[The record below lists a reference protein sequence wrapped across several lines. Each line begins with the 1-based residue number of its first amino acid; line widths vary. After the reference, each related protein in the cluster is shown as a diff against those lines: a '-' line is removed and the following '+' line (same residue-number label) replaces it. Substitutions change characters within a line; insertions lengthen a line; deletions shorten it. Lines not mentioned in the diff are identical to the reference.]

1 MEFFLCYHHD
11 DKVLAG
17 KVKQE
22 IERRGS
28 RAFLAHEDI
37 EVSKPWRDEILSH
50 LKSCDGLITIVTV
63 SFPGSTYAHQ
73 EVGMIMGRGKPV
85 ISLIF
90 GGSLPGFLESFQAI
104 HTSEANIGMAVE
116 RAIKVIKGR
125 TMQRSVESESVKGRV
140 SFETPA
146 SSIVDDTP
154 FLKAKGEISF
164 NVTFKK
170 DSAYLIEVNSDEP
183 VSVELISATEWIRKS
198 ENPKY
203 RYTVERSRDYVKNA
217 NISFEPRRSGDWVI
231 YIRNETRIEQQ
242 VGVRVTEET

>member
-1 MEFFLCYHHD
+1 MEFFLSYHHN

-17 KVKQE
+17 RVKQE

-28 RAFLAHEDI
+28 TAFLAHEDI

-50 LKSCDGLITIVTV
+50 LRSCDGLIPIVTV

-90 GGSLPGFLESFQAI
+90 GGNLPGFLESFQAI
-104 HTSEANIGMAVE
+104 HTSEQNIGIAVE
-116 RAIKVIKGR
+116 KAIKVFKVK
-125 TMQRSVESESVKGRV
+125 TTQKSVESEPVRKKV
-140 SFETPA
+140 SFETPTP
-146 SSIVDDTP
+146 SIVDETP
-154 FLKAKGEISF
+154 ILKVKGEVSY
-164 NVTFKK
+164 NVTFRK
-170 DSAYLIEVNSDEP
+170 DSAYLIEVNSDEY

-231 YIRNETRIEQQ
+231 YIRNESRIEQQ